1 MAAQPW
7 RETPRS
13 QERGFLF
20 RTASSYRTSNRRNKI
35 PLEMS
40 RRSAKSFQAV
50 LERDGTRLNWIIVR
64 IPLDIHKV
72 WGTRGTLRVK
82 GTIHGFP
89 FRSALFP
96 TGKGGHI
103 MIVNKRM
110 QAGAGVRV
118 GARAKFRLEPDTEER
133 TVGIPSELKRIL
145 SEDKSLLRWY
155 EKLTYSTRKWIGE
168 WINDVKSA
176 EARTRRSE
184 QIAVRLL
191 ETMEAE
197 QELPPML
204 RLAFERNARAQ
215 EGWQEMSVN
224 RRRGHL
230 LGIFYYRTPEGRARR
245 LAKAI
250 EDAVSMVER
259 KKK

>member
-1 MAAQPW
+1 
-7 RETPRS
+7 
-13 QERGFLF
+13 
-20 RTASSYRTSNRRNKI
+20 
-35 PLEMS
+35 MS
-40 RRSAKSFQAV
+40 GHAAKSFQAI
-50 LERDGTRLNWIIVR
+50 LEHDGTRLNWVIIR
-64 IPLDIHKV
+64 IPLDIHKI
-72 WGTRGTLRVK
+72 WGTRGTVRVK
-82 GTIHGFP
+82 GTINGFP

-96 TGKGGHI
+96 TGKGGHV

-118 GARAKFRLEPDTEER
+118 GSLAKFRLEPDKEER
-133 TVGIPSELKRIL
+133 LVGVPNALKRAL
-145 SEDKSLLRWY
+145 AEDKSLLHWY
-155 EKLTYSTRKWIGE
+155 EKLNYSTRKYIGA

-184 QIAVRLL
+184 QIAVRLM

-197 QELPPML
+197 HEFPPML
-204 RLAFERNARAQ
+204 RLAFDRNARAKD
-215 EGWQEMSVN
+215 GWEKMSLS

-250 EDAVSMVER
+250 EDAVQIAEL
-259 KKK
+259 KKR